1 MNLGGRSGAREVG
14 IGIVGYG
21 MMGKAHS
28 HGYTLAPHIREL
40 PVRPRLR
47 LISGRDRAAVERAA
61 SLYGVERAVTDWR
74 AVIESPEVDIVDVCT
89 PPGTHP
95 EIVEAAAAAGKAVLC
110 EKPLAADY
118 AGAVRAAD
126 AVRRAGVPGAIGF
139 NYRQLPALSLMKQ
152 MIDEGRIGEPR
163 LWRGLWLSDEFLDAD
178 VPFDWRFERRQGA
191 STIADLGAHLI
202 DLARWMVGEIES
214 VSAQSQTFTTSRPD
228 PGGETRREVDVDE
241 ASSALMQFR
250 DGARGVFETAKTCA
264 RRPCD
269 FVVEV
274 NGTSGT
280 LRFDYARLNELW
292 HGDATEPAELYG
304 MRRIRAEHPVHPG
317 TGGWWPIGQG
327 IGYGASFVNQA
338 AALLERW
345 PDGEW
350 RPGLDT
356 GVAVQ
361 AVCEAIELAAAERRW
376 VDVAEVTTR
385 SSAACAEL
393 PGGQPLERGQGEL

>member
-1 MNLGGRSGAREVG
+1 MSAGARPTTGEVG

-28 HGYTLAPHIREL
+28 YGYTLAPHIREL
-40 PVRPRLR
+40 AVRPRLR
-47 LISGRDRAAVERAA
+47 LISGRDRAAVQRAA
-61 SLYGVERAVTDWR
+61 ALYGVERAVTDWR
-74 AVIESPEVDIVDVCT
+74 EVVESPDVDIVDVCT

-95 EIVEAAAAAGKAVLC
+95 EIVEAAAAAGKAVVC

-118 AGAVRAAD
+118 AGALRAAD
-126 AVRRAGVPGAIGF
+126 AVQRAGVLGAIGF
-139 NYRQLPALSLMKQ
+139 NYRRLPALSLMKQ
-152 MIDEGRIGEPR
+152 FIDAGRIGEPR
-163 LWRGLWLSDEFLDAD
+163 LWRGLWLSDEFLDPD

-202 DLARWMVGEIES
+202 DLARWMVGEVES
-214 VSAQSQTFTTSRPD
+214 VSAQTRTFTTTRVD
-228 PGGETRREVDVDE
+228 PGSDPTREIEVDVDE
-241 ASSALMQFR
+241 ASSALLQFR

-292 HGDATEPAELYG
+292 HGDATDPPEVYG
-304 MRRIRAEHPVHPG
+304 MRRIRAEHAVHPE
-317 TGGWWPIGQG
+317 TAGWWPIGQG

-338 AALLERW
+338 AALLEQW

-350 RPGLDT
+350 TPGLDT
-356 GVAVQ
+356 GLAVQ
-361 AVCEAIELAAAERRW
+361 GVCEAIEIAAADRRW
-376 VDVAEVTTR
+376 VNVAEVTTVK
-385 SSAACAEL
+385 
-393 PGGQPLERGQGEL
+393 

>member
-1 MNLGGRSGAREVG
+1 MSSGGRPTTGEVG

-28 HGYTLAPHIREL
+28 YGYTLAPHIREL
-40 PVRPRLR
+40 ALRPRLR
-47 LISGRDRAAVERAA
+47 LISGRDRAAVQRAA
-61 SLYGVERAVTDWR
+61 ALYGVERAVTDWR
-74 AVIESPEVDIVDVCT
+74 EVVESPDVDIVDVCT

-95 EIVEAAAAAGKAVLC
+95 EIVEAAAAAGKAVVC

-118 AGAVRAAD
+118 AGALRAAD
-126 AVRRAGVPGAIGF
+126 AVQRAGVLGAIGF
-139 NYRQLPALSLMKQ
+139 NYRRLPALSLMKQ
-152 MIDEGRIGEPR
+152 FIDAGRIGEPR
-163 LWRGLWLSDEFLDAD
+163 LWRGLWLSDEFLDPD

-202 DLARWMVGEIES
+202 DLARWMVGEVES
-214 VSAQSQTFTTSRPD
+214 VSAQTQTFTTTRVD
-228 PGGETRREVDVDE
+228 PGSDPTREIEVDVDE
-241 ASSALMQFR
+241 ASSALLQFR

-292 HGDATEPAELYG
+292 HGDATDPPEVYG
-304 MRRIRAEHPVHPG
+304 MRRIRAEHAVHPE
-317 TGGWWPIGQG
+317 TAGWWPIGQG

-338 AALLERW
+338 AALLEQW

-350 RPGLDT
+350 TPGLDT
-356 GVAVQ
+356 GLAVQ
-361 AVCEAIELAAAERRW
+361 GVCEAIEIAAADRRW
-376 VDVAEVTTR
+376 VNVAEVTTVK
-385 SSAACAEL
+385 
-393 PGGQPLERGQGEL
+393 